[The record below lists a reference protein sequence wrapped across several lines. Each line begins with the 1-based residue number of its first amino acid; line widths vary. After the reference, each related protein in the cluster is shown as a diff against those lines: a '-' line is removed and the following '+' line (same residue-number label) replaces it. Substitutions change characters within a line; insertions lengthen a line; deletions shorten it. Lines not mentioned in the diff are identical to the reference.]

1 VAPVSSVKLKA
12 KKAKLW
18 NLLFQITVAEK
29 RKEKK

>member
-12 KKAKLW
+12 KKAKLR
-18 NLLFQITVAEK
+18 NLLFQITFEEE